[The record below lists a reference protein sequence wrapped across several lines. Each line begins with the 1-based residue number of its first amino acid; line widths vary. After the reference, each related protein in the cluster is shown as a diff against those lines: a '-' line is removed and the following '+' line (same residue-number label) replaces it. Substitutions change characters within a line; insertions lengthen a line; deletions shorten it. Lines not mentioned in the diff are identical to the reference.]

1 MGMRLVVMCAMNVI
15 MLLVRLQR
23 AKPNVDLV
31 FKEIFQATRFVSGEL
46 NSESWRKFHSVFFKY
61 EHKQQTFVIKR
72 NFNERIITRQF
83 KRALYEVFL

>member
-31 FKEIFQATRFVSGEL
+31 FKRYFRLLALSLVS
-46 NSESWRKFHSVFFKY
+46 
-61 EHKQQTFVIKR
+61 
-72 NFNERIITRQF
+72 
-83 KRALYEVFL
+83 